1 MHSLKKGFTLVE
13 LIVVITILAILWT
26 IAFISLQWYA
36 ANARDSVRIQD
47 IANIK
52 KSMELFV
59 TESWLYPNPSDSVD
73 ITYSWWIVWS
83 QWTVWDSVVENLWKL
98 NKKPVD
104 PVLAT
109 EYSYSR
115 TNNKTEYELSGI
127 LEWWWVVNNTTINQT
142 HAATQYRALVW
153 WNYNGQVLKVST
165 WWLDYL
171 LALPSITT
179 TDTATTDIVT
189 TTTNKSLV
197 YNGEYN
203 LPSNY
208 SWVEWFTT
216 TWWFEYAPSDIVAF
230 SWPREELELASGK
243 IKFIRNLQTAYSW
256 SILSLKSEFT
266 ELLSFDAQTDVDT
279 AREIAL
285 WMFQNVPQFNKN
297 LQSTTFEP
305 SFVWWLQLWLDADA
319 DYTITKDGS
328 NKVSQWNDKSGNEN
342 HIEQT
347 VWSKM
352 PTWLKNGMNGNPTVD
367 FNRTTWDEMAWVKD
381 ITLGDKTFFVVFNI
395 QRGFP
400 IPSNDVNWL
409 MAHAGS
415 FNITAAN
422 SNAGVSTV
430 DVNNPRF
437 SLSQA
442 GSSSLKMSLNNS
454 EIPNTEIISTNTNYI
469 WSISNGWATVTN
481 SFAIWWVNGTG
492 FGTHDWGISEILVYD
507 RILTIT
513 EKNKINAYLAN
524 KWWIDVPPFNPS
536 SLSWLELWLDANDAS
551 TITKDGS
558 NKVSAWNDKSG
569 NGNNAGQGTPAAQPT
584 YDATGF
590 ITKPTVTFNGVNDFV
605 DLDSMINTTDFTVF
619 AVLEIPTE
627 ITSATTTNTLIGPLT
642 SANPWGGI
650 AFGTISWTIADEVVS
665 MLGLNPSPQFAYS
678 QANIPAGNSV
688 MEFYLN
694 GTTEEILIN
703 DYQLSLLD
711 GWGGLDSS
719 THTLKKLQRI
729 GGARD
734 SYIQHFD
741 GSISEMVIFSRALSA
756 DERSA
761 IKNYLSNKWGI

>member
-342 HIEQT
+342 HATQWT
-347 VWSKM
+347 SNDQ
-352 PTWLKNGMNGNPTVD
+352 PTYSTSGMNGKPTFSFD
-367 FNRTTWDEMAWVKD
+367 GAGDTFDISNNISLTNDYEIFIIAESTWLETWV
-381 ITLGDKTFFVVFNI
+381 
-395 QRGFP
+395 
-400 IPSNDVNWL
+400 
-409 MAHAGS
+409 S
-415 FNITAAN
+415 FI
-422 SNAGVSTV
+422 
-430 DVNNPRF
+430 
-437 SLSQA
+437 L
-442 GSSSLKMSLNNS
+442 GSSS
-454 EIPNTEIISTNTNYI
+454 TNTKLGKQQNNKIFARVINGGAFDISVDFPSKNTPFLENFTRNSNNKIDVSFNNAGFNRLFSGAEQSGSTTFNKIGVDDLLVQNNY
-469 WSISNGWATVTN
+469 WEGK
-481 SFAIWWVNGTG
+481 
-492 FGTHDWGISEILVYD
+492 ISEILIY
-507 RILTIT
+507 
-513 EKNKINAYLAN
+513 NKALSASERNKVISYLAK
-524 KWWIDVPPFNPS
+524 KWWIGISAFHPDNFS
-536 SLSWLELWLDANDAS
+536 DLTIWLDASDTS

-558 NKVSAWNDKSG
+558 NRVSQWDDKST
-569 NGNNAGQGTPAAQPT
+569 NGYN
-584 YDATGF
+584 
-590 ITKPTVTFNGVNDFV
+590 VTQ
-605 DLDSMINTTDFTVF
+605 T
-619 AVLEIPTE
+619 
-627 ITSATTTNTLIGPLT
+627 ITSGKPATNASTMN
-642 SANPWGGI
+642 
-650 AFGTISWTIADEVVS
+650 
-665 MLGLNPSPQFAYS
+665 GLNVITFD
-678 QANIPAGNSV
+678 GVVNSLENLSADNLAQRDELSYFIV
-688 MEFYLN
+688 ME
-694 GTTEEILIN
+694 
-703 DYQLSLLD
+703 
-711 GWGGLDSS
+711 
-719 THTLKKLQRI
+719 
-729 GGARD
+729 RD
-734 SYIQHFD
+734 SYVFNSSSFTMWQDGQAHDYNNVESIMGAYEYYTDFGYVRLEQGNPILLTEHPGDEVPFIYSTIFD
-741 GSISEMVIFSRALSA
+741 GMSNNSYINGDGSLFANPTVNSTTSGNFDLNNIRLGKRFTNAAYWKGNIAEIIVYSKALSTY
-756 DERSA
+756 EREAVES
-761 IKNYLSNKWGI
+761 YLKSKWWI

>member
-1 MHSLKKGFTLVE
+1 MHLYKKGFTLVE

-230 SWPREELELASGK
+230 SWPREDLGLAGNK
-243 IKFIRNLQTAYSW
+243 ISFVKNLQAAYSW

-266 ELLSFDAQTDVDT
+266 ELLSFDADT
-279 AREIAL
+279 NADSSLSFAGWVFDTVFHFSEEI
-285 WMFQNVPQFNKN
+285 K
-297 LQSTTFEP
+297 ST
-305 SFVWWLQLWLDADA
+305 SFDPTYVWWLQLWLDADA
-319 DYTITKDGS
+319 SSSITKDGS
-328 NKVSQWNDKSGNEN
+328 NKVSQWSDRSGNGNHATQATSNDK
-342 HIEQT
+342 
-347 VWSKM
+347 
-352 PTWLKNGMNGNPTVD
+352 PTYYSEGMNNKPTLSFDGATDWMAANGVADTFNADFTMFLVSELATWFTLIPVEVAAQRSAADGTAGVKSPQFNTNGTAVSIVWNLQNTSDDNDWREVPLIYEMSTNYTDLTSSFRFNGSANTRWDRSITVPSTVD
-367 FNRTTWDEMAWVKD
+367 LFSIGQEFDGVP
-381 ITLGDKTFFVVFNI
+381 LS
-395 QRGFP
+395 
-400 IPSNDVNWL
+400 IPSNFYRWD
-409 MAHAGS
+409 
-415 FNITAAN
+415 
-422 SNAGVSTV
+422 
-430 DVNNPRF
+430 
-437 SLSQA
+437 
-442 GSSSLKMSLNNS
+442 
-454 EIPNTEIISTNTNYI
+454 
-469 WSISNGWATVTN
+469 
-481 SFAIWWVNGTG
+481 
-492 FGTHDWGISEILVYD
+492 ISEVIVYNK
-507 RILTIT
+507 ILTAS
-513 EKNKINAYLAN
+513 EKNKVNAYLGK
-524 KWWIDVPPFNPS
+524 KWWISVPAFSPS
-536 SLSWLELWLDANDAS
+536 SLSNLELWLDASDSSSITQAS
-551 TITKDGS
+551 S
-558 NKVSAWNDKSG
+558 KVSQWNDKSG
-569 NGNNAGQGTPAAQPT
+569 NGNNLTQSTEGSKPVYSASSLNSKAWITFDGTDDT
-584 YDATGF
+584 LGLWSKLLSTGDEWDIF
-590 ITKPTVTFNGVNDFV
+590 VVAENNNASKP
-605 DLDSMINTTDFTVF
+605 DSYI
-619 AVLEIPTE
+619 
-627 ITSATTTNTLIGPLT
+627 LT
-642 SANPWGGI
+642 QY
-650 AFGTISWTIADEVVS
+650 EVVS
-665 MLGLNPSPQFAYS
+665 NRTIFMWHHWDGILTSFNDFGNEPKGTTAMINDTPYVLGSSYDGTNMALSVNGVEEATLNAGSITLADLDLHLWSSSIPSRFWTGDVGEVVVFKRKLTDFEADQ
-678 QANIPAGNSV
+678 V
-688 MEFYLN
+688 VDYLN
-694 GTTEEILIN
+694 T
-703 DYQLSLLD
+703 
-711 GWGGLDSS
+711 
-719 THTLKKLQRI
+719 
-729 GGARD
+729 
-734 SYIQHFD
+734 
-741 GSISEMVIFSRALSA
+741 
-756 DERSA
+756 
-761 IKNYLSNKWGI
+761 KWWL

>member
-1 MHSLKKGFTLVE
+1 MHIHKKGFTLVE

-342 HIEQT
+342 HATQWVWANQPTYIQNGLNSKPSLDFERNSTDFLVTGNSWVDISASQDRTLFLVVKPNAIDGIEGSEVFGTSTSRMLGFWNYYGENLFRIRDGSVNVLSSPET
-347 VWSKM
+347 VLKGYSQIIAVEGWSGS
-352 PTWLKNGMNGNPTVD
+352 TN
-367 FNRTTWDEMAWVKD
+367 AWK
-381 ITLGDKTFFVVFNI
+381 
-395 QRGFP
+395 
-400 IPSNDVNWL
+400 
-409 MAHAGS
+409 
-415 FNITAAN
+415 
-422 SNAGVSTV
+422 
-430 DVNNPRF
+430 
-437 SLSQA
+437 
-442 GSSSLKMSLNNS
+442 NNS
-454 EIPNTEIISTNTNYI
+454 TLTWASELAFNYELNTQF
-469 WSISNGWATVTN
+469 G
-481 SFAIWWVNGTG
+481 IWWSASDAIAQWRSFDGKVSEVILYNKKLT
-492 FGTHDWGISEILVYD
+492 ISE
-507 RILTIT
+507 R
-513 EKNKINAYLAN
+513 NKVNTYLAK

-558 NKVSAWNDKSG
+558 NKVSEWRDKSG
-569 NGNNAGQGTPAAQPT
+569 NGNNATQSTPSNQLTFVSEQLNGKSVLSGDGTDRMLFSSDLYDFPSGDST
-584 YDATGF
+584 IFVVVIKDATTSNRRIFTAAISGSSKVIMKSTSTGLQYYNNLSF
-590 ITKPTVTFNGVNDFV
+590 DDVLWIV
-605 DLDSMINTTDFTVF
+605 DLRNWNIIRVWKSGVTQFISVNGWWNITDTAWIDVSGINEASLFSH
-619 AVLEIPTE
+619 P
-627 ITSATTTNTLIGPLT
+627 
-642 SANPWGGI
+642 
-650 AFGTISWTIADEVVS
+650 SWTEAWDGDIAEFLIYNKALDESEVS
-665 MLGLNPSPQFAYS
+665 QIES
-678 QANIPAGNSV
+678 
-688 MEFYLN
+688 YLK
-694 GTTEEILIN
+694 
-703 DYQLSLLD
+703 S
-711 GWGGLDSS
+711 
-719 THTLKKLQRI
+719 
-729 GGARD
+729 
-734 SYIQHFD
+734 
-741 GSISEMVIFSRALSA
+741 
-756 DERSA
+756 
-761 IKNYLSNKWGI
+761 KWWL

>member
-230 SWPREELELASGK
+230 AWPREELELASGK

-297 LQSTTFEP
+297 LRSTTFEP

-367 FNRTTWDEMAWVKD
+367 FNRTTWDEMAWVQD

-558 NKVSAWNDKSG
+558 NKVSAWSDKSG
-569 NGNNAGQGTPAAQPT
+569 NGKHAYSSGSVRPIYSHNWLKS
-584 YDATGF
+584 
-590 ITKPTVTFNGVNDFV
+590 KPTLSFDETQHQRMLTTSSVTLGDKSIFVVFKDTVSFPLSGCNVNFLV
-605 DLDSMINTTDFTVF
+605 KH
-619 AVLEIPTE
+619 
-627 ITSATTTNTLIGPLT
+627 ATANVT
-642 SANPWGGI
+642 SANGCIDTTQPEWRWESMPVVTYINNELVPNNSGLLSNTDYIGI
-650 AFGTISWTIADEVVS
+650 AISDGDPSDTSVIGIWGDRTWSTFGAH
-665 MLGLNPSPQFAYS
+665 
-678 QANIPAGNSV
+678 
-688 MEFYLN
+688 
-694 GTTEEILIN
+694 
-703 DYQLSLLD
+703 D
-711 GWGGLDSS
+711 GD
-719 THTLKKLQRI
+719 
-729 GGARD
+729 
-734 SYIQHFD
+734 
-741 GSISEMVIFSRALSA
+741 ISEIIVYNIALS
-756 DERSA
+756 DENRDA
-761 IKNYLSNKWGI
+761 IYDYLKTKWSF